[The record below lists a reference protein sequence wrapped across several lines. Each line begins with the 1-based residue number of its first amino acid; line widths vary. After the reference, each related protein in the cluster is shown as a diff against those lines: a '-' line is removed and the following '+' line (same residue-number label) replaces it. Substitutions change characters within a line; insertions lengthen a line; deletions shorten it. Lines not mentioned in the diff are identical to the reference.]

1 MSANERRSRRS
12 AGTLLCARGVL
23 LAVMLIPL
31 GARGQEQQPQPS
43 PSPRTPADDVVRV
56 NADLVQTD
64 VVVLNKQGRFVDGL
78 KREDFIVA
86 IDGYP
91 QPVQFFERITA
102 GSVNEEAQ
110 LSLAR
115 GTAAAE
121 GVDPDTLRPLDRSRL
136 IFFFV
141 DDFHLSVASAK
152 QVRDTLRRFIETDL
166 GQNDLMAVMSATGQ
180 IGFLQQL
187 TDEKA
192 VLRAAVER
200 LKPGQPAVYD
210 YQQPRMSE
218 YHALAIAEH
227 DIQVVDFY
235 AAEIRRENP
244 TIPLD
249 QARMM
254 VEARADALL
263 QQAANAT
270 ARTLFALENAI
281 RPAAVLPGR
290 KVVFFLSDGFYLN
303 KMDSAISGQLR
314 RVANSAARAGAVI
327 YALDTRGL
335 STDWAQA
342 GDDAPA
348 DYGGPLLSASLGA
361 ATAAQEPLSML
372 AAETGGR
379 AFLNSNALG
388 VGVAGALGETER
400 YYLLAWQPDDQAEA
414 RGRASRTVI
423 SVRGH
428 PEYTVLAR
436 RGYFRLAGD
445 TIPRT
450 LQARLQPRSKPGVAP
465 VPTPTPA
472 TDPDLV
478 AAIVAPYPTSA
489 LPVALSLAYQDTPAF
504 GPVVTAQVQVDS
516 AGIAL
521 QRLPG
526 EPAGVVEVAGV
537 VFNADGRQ
545 VASFKNRL
553 NLTPPADPQQMQ
565 AWRGLISQY
574 NLQLTPG
581 LYQVRAA
588 ARDVRAGTLGSA
600 MRWIEIPD
608 LAKGGLALASLQLS
622 ERKSLPGAQ
631 TGQSQVVITPTVD
644 ARLDAKS
651 ALRFRT
657 YVYNAARA
665 GGTQSPDVVLQ
676 LQIFRDNQPV
686 ITAPVRPLPTR
697 GATDTA
703 RLPYEAELPLDT
715 LAPGRYQ
722 LRVTAVDRIAKTTAT
737 QQASFEVR

>member
-1 MSANERRSRRS
+1 MLISLGA
-12 AGTLLCARGVL
+12 L
-23 LAVMLIPL
+23 LA
-31 GARGQEQQPQPS
+31 GARAQEQQPQPS
-43 PSPRTPADDVVRV
+43 PTPKTPADDVVRV

-64 VVVLNKQGRFVDGL
+64 VVVLNKQGHFVDGL
-78 KREDFIVA
+78 KRDDFIVS

-110 LSLAR
+110 LALAR
-115 GTAAAE
+115 GTAAVE
-121 GVDPDTLRPLDRSRL
+121 GVDPNTLRPLDRSRL

-141 DDFHLSVASAK
+141 DDFHLSVGSAK

-166 GQNDLMAVMSATGQ
+166 GQNDLMAIMSATGQ
-180 IGFLQQL
+180 VGFLQQL
-187 TDEKA
+187 TDEKT

-235 AAEIRRENP
+235 AAKIREENP
-244 TIPLD
+244 NISLD
-249 QARMM
+249 QARTM

-281 RPAAVLPGR
+281 RPSAVLPGR

-303 KMDSAISGQLR
+303 KMDSTISGQLR

-327 YALDTRGL
+327 YSLDTRGL
-335 STDWAQA
+335 STDWAQPS
-342 GDDAPA
+342 DDAPA
-348 DYGGPLLSASLGA
+348 DHGGPLLSASMGA
-361 ATAAQEPLSML
+361 ATAAQEPLSAL

-400 YYLLAWQPDDQAEA
+400 YYLLAWQPDDQTET
-414 RGRASRTVI
+414 RGRSSRTVI
-423 SVRGH
+423 SVKGH

-450 LQARLQPRSKPGVAP
+450 LRARLRPSVKPGVAP

-472 TDPDLV
+472 TDPDLI

-489 LPVALSLAYQDTPAF
+489 LPMALSLAYQDTPGY
-504 GPVVTAQVQVDS
+504 GPVVTASVQVDS
-516 AGIAL
+516 AGIDF
-521 QRLPG
+521 QRIVG
-526 EPAGVVEVAGV
+526 EAAGIVEVA
-537 VFNADGRQ
+537 AGR
-545 VASFKNRL
+545 
-553 NLTPPADPQQMQ
+553 
-565 AWRGLISQY
+565 W
-574 NLQLTPG
+574 
-581 LYQVRAA
+581 
-588 ARDVRAGTLGSA
+588 
-600 MRWIEIPD
+600 
-608 LAKGGLALASLQLS
+608 
-622 ERKSLPGAQ
+622 
-631 TGQSQVVITPTVD
+631 
-644 ARLDAKS
+644 
-651 ALRFRT
+651 
-657 YVYNAARA
+657 
-665 GGTQSPDVVLQ
+665 
-676 LQIFRDNQPV
+676 PV
-686 ITAPVRPLPTR
+686 SK
-697 GATDTA
+697 
-703 RLPYEAELPLDT
+703 
-715 LAPGRYQ
+715 
-722 LRVTAVDRIAKTTAT
+722 IA
-737 QQASFEVR
+737 